1 MSDAVEIRGLDRFI
15 VDIEDSPDKLERSV
29 LLRARKLAEQVA
41 GQARQG
47 APVEDGRLRNSLQS
61 FTEER
66 NGEIVGGV
74 RTSYD
79 VAIFHE
85 LGTGPVGSAHP
96 HPAEAQLHPKRRPNG
111 WWYFDDAAVG
121 QPLPDTIQHGKRK
134 GKPRTPPGQVS
145 NGLIYT
151 EGVPAK
157 AFMYN
162 ALKASEDEIMESL
175 GGALEAAMNA
185 EDGK

>member
-1 MSDAVEIRGLDRFI
+1 MSDGIELKGFDRF
-15 VDIEDSPDKLERSV
+15 VADIEDSPDKLERSV
-29 LLRARKLAEQVA
+29 MLRARKLAEQVA

-79 VAIFHE
+79 IAIFHE
-85 LGTGPVGSAHP
+85 LGTGPVGNANP
-96 HPAEAQLHPKRRPNG
+96 HPAEATLKPKRRPNG
-111 WWYFDDAAVG
+111 WTYWSDEVARERG
-121 QPLPDTIQHGKRK
+121 PDEQGTLNGFVYTK
-134 GKPRTPPGQVS
+134 G
-145 NGLIYT
+145 I
-151 EGVPAK
+151 PAK

-162 ALKASEDEIMESL
+162 ALKASEDAIMLSL
-175 GGALEAAMNA
+175 EGAIEEAM
-185 EDGK
+185 KLK